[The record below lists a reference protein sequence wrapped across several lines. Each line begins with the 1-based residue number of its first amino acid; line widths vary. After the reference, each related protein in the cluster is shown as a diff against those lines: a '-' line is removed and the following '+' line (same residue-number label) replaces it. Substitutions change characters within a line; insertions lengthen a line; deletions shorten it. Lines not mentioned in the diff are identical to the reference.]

1 MISQAVVGQA
11 RKADL
16 VKYLQAKG
24 YKLKKEGRQYRI
36 EGMSG
41 LIAMGNYWYWHSRQE
56 GGNTLDFLVRVE
68 GTRFQ
73 DAVKTL
79 TGDGAFCAG
88 QPDITPARIAGVHT
102 TVVVPER
109 NDDNLRMLAYLIKTR
124 GICPDVLMPL
134 VNSGLIYEAR
144 GTHNCIFLGIDH
156 ATGNIRHVFQRASNS
171 WSNLKY
177 DSRGSDKRFSF
188 SLAGSSQE
196 AFVFESSIDLLSYLS
211 LKWTP
216 KPAGAH
222 YVSLGGLTD
231 AALSQC
237 VANNKI
243 MKITFCLD
251 DDWPGN
257 VAYMRLQTKYQSA
270 GFYTNR
276 LKPASKDWNDLLVRP
291 P

>member
-1 MISQAVVGQA
+1 MISQTVVGQA

-16 VKYLQAKG
+16 VKYLQEKG
-24 YKLKKEGRQYRI
+24 YKLKKEGRQYRL

-41 LIAMGNYWYWHSRQE
+41 LIVMGNYWYWHSRQE
-56 GGNTLDFLVRVE
+56 GGNTLDFLIRVE

-79 TGDGAFCAG
+79 TEDGAFWAG
-88 QPDITPARIAGVHT
+88 QPDITPAHVARVHT
-102 TVVVPER
+102 TVVVPGR
-109 NDDNLRMLAYLIKTR
+109 NDNNSRMLAYLIKMR
-124 GICPDVLMPL
+124 GICPDVLLPL
-134 VNSGLIYEAR
+134 VHSGLIYEAK

-156 ATGNIRHVFQRASNS
+156 ATGKIRHVFQRATNS
-171 WSNLKY
+171 WSNIKY

-188 SLAGSSQE
+188 SLTGSSQE
-196 AFVFESSIDLLSYLS
+196 AFAFESSIDLLSYLS
-211 LKWTP
+211 LRWTP
-216 KPAGAH
+216 KPTGAH

-237 VANNKI
+237 IANNKI

-251 DDWPGN
+251 NDLPGN
-257 VAYMRLQTKYQSA
+257 AAYMRLQAKYQST
-270 GFYTNR
+270 GFYTAR
-276 LKPASKDWNDLLVRP
+276 LKPQSKDWNELLVRP